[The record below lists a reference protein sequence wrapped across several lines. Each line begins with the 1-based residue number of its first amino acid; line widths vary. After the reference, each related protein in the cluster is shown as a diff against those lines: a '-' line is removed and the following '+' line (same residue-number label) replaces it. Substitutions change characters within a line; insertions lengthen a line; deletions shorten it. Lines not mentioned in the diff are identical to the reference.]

1 MRIRTVL
8 STSIYHLQA
17 SGFTCRIKASSSYLA
32 LAKTGRVFTG
42 YISSHFSANLV
53 LPVYGIYLTL
63 FLSMAITEIKGFF
76 VLPVKLP
83 EASSPHYIFFKKHDG
98 KSSSGNSANNNA
110 NRSIFFVNLP
120 INTSTALLKKYFQ
133 NVAIGST
140 IESYTPSILTDYAED
155 IWVDLTKLTSD
166 LELNQQENVEAMSK
180 LPKNCGI
187 ATFVDKASFLLAF
200 NALKKLASSSTETS
214 WPINDTLTLGSSY
227 FLSKYQAQILDT
239 EEISNIVSQALIDFD
254 RAEKESMESLQQQT
268 QLVDEDG
275 FTLVVGS
282 HRKTKAGIM
291 GKQKLAATVE
301 VDKAKS
307 TMKKKEKE
315 DFYRFQLRQRK
326 KDEMNDLLKKF
337 KLDQEKVRLMKEK
350 KRFRPY

>member
-1 MRIRTVL
+1 
-8 STSIYHLQA
+8 
-17 SGFTCRIKASSSYLA
+17 
-32 LAKTGRVFTG
+32 
-42 YISSHFSANLV
+42 
-53 LPVYGIYLTL
+53 
-63 FLSMAITEIKGFF
+63 MAVTEIKGFL

-83 EASSPHYIFFKKHDG
+83 EASRPHYIFFKKHDS
-98 KSSSGNSANNNA
+98 KNSTNNSENNNA
-110 NRSIFFVNLP
+110 NRSIFFFNLP
-120 INTSTALLKKYFQ
+120 INTSTASLRKYFQ
-133 NVAIGST
+133 AVAIGST
-140 IESYTPSILTDYAED
+140 IESYTPSLLTDYAED

-166 LELNQQENVEAMSK
+166 LELHQQEDIEARSK

-187 ATFVDKASFLLAF
+187 ATFVDKSAFLLAF
-200 NALKKLASSSTETS
+200 NALKKLASSSTES
-214 WPINDTLTLGSSY
+214 DWPINASSTFGSSY
-227 FLSKYQAQILDT
+227 FLSKYQSQILDP
-239 EEISNIVSQALIDFD
+239 EEISNIVSQALVDFD
-254 RAEKESMESLQQQT
+254 RAEKESMENLQQQT

-291 GKQKLAATVE
+291 GRQKLAATVE
-301 VDKAKS
+301 VDKAKA